1 MFRQFSPGYGN
12 KRRLYSIFIVSSQIN
27 TSHEAGPKKYGR
39 DGRENGLGR
48 NNQAQPVTSLLLPYP
63 FWKVAL
69 SGSLLGWVHL
79 QKTTVH
85 LLLIPVADLWLGM
98 VKVHVAVSSSVA
110 GSSSV
115 AASLLFLKELEI
127 TVLFSERLTACR
139 TFVHVGAAV
148 HLLRLL
154 FVILLLLGLF
164 CSGTVVLFC
173 EFFLYDIRPHDQLIS
188 F

>member
-48 NNQAQPVTSLLLPYP
+48 NNQAQPVTSLLLP

-69 SGSLLGWVHL
+69 SRSLLGWVHL

-98 VKVHVAVSSSVA
+98 VKVHVAVSSSVAGSSSMA

-164 CSGTVVLFC
+164 CSGTVVLFG
-173 EFFLYDIRPHDQLIS
+173 EFFLYDIHPHD
-188 F
+188 